1 MTNFFKHLFSSQK
14 DEAED
19 HVSSFNEQQE
29 QEEDVEFIDHGTK
42 TIDLERI
49 IGSVGKYYDFDS
61 QFRPKKHVSGKRFSD
76 IKRAMRE
83 GKHMPPVKLYQIRND
98 YYVLDGNHRV
108 SAAKELGQFEISAK
122 VIELLS
128 AKNTMENLLY
138 IEKTRFYE
146 KTGLLDKKGL
156 PEKIDLTEL
165 GKYNF
170 LEKQIK
176 NHKNHLTNISGKKH
190 DFKKAARDWYN
201 TIYTPLA
208 TIINNGNLIK
218 YFPKRSAGDLYTYI
232 AYHHWERTS
241 NRRYG
246 IGIDR
251 LIPRSMEAFRTAML
265 EKNTPDYPEMKRTI
279 TTFILINIM
288 ASTEVEVIDKI
299 FDLDEVQEVHS
310 VHGTIDIIVKVVLR
324 RDFLASDAEIIA
336 EFVDQQIR
344 KIDGISRTQTVIPG
358 ISKVKEGFMC

>member
-1 MTNFFKHLFSSQK
+1 
-14 DEAED
+14 
-19 HVSSFNEQQE
+19 
-29 QEEDVEFIDHGTK
+29 
-42 TIDLERI
+42 
-49 IGSVGKYYDFDS
+49 
-61 QFRPKKHVSGKRFSD
+61 
-76 IKRAMRE
+76 
-83 GKHMPPVKLYQIRND
+83 MPPVKLYQIRND

-108 SAAKELGQFEISAK
+108 SAAKELGQFEINAK

-138 IEKTRFYE
+138 IEKKRFYQ
-146 KTGLLDKKGL
+146 KTGLLDKKGV

-176 NHKNHLTNISGKKH
+176 NHKNHLTNISGKEH
-190 DFKKAARDWYN
+190 DFKKAAKDWYN

-208 TIINNGNLIK
+208 SIINNSQLIK
-218 YFPKRSAGDLYTYI
+218 YFPKRSVGDLYTYI
-232 AYHHWERTS
+232 GYHHWERSS
-241 NRRYG
+241 NRKYG

-265 EKNTPDYPEMKRTI
+265 EKNAPDYPEMKRTI
-279 TTFILINIM
+279 TAFILINIDTL
-288 ASTEVEVIDKI
+288 TEIKVIDRL
-299 FDLDEVQEVHS
+299 FALDEIQEVHS
-310 VHGTIDIIVKVVLR
+310 VHGFIDIIVKIVLR

-336 EFVDQQIR
+336 EFVDQQVR
-344 KIDGISRTQTVIPG
+344 KIEGINRTQTIIPG